1 MMAKAE
7 GSMVINR
14 SASDIFAFLTDIE
27 KGTEWQS
34 ELLESSKTS
43 TGPIGLGTTIR
54 EVRRFL
60 GRSIESVFQVT
71 EFEPNQKLAFQS
83 TVAPFPM
90 RGQYVL
96 EPEAEDGGTRV
107 TFVIEADLSGAFKMA
122 ETIVVHT
129 ARRQIDADLTK
140 LKALLEA

>member
-1 MMAKAE
+1 
-7 GSMVINR
+7 MVINR

-27 KGTEWQS
+27 KGTEWQA
-34 ELLESSKTS
+34 ELVESSQTS
-43 TGPIGLGTTIR
+43 TGPFGVGTTIR

-60 GRSIESVFQVT
+60 GHSMESVFQVT
-71 EFEPNQKLAFQS
+71 EFEPGKKLAFQS

-96 EPEAEDGGTRV
+96 ESEAEDGGTRV
-107 TFVIEADLSGAFKMA
+107 TFVIEADISGVFKMA
-122 ETIVVHT
+122 ETIVVRT
-129 ARRQIDADLTK
+129 ASRQIDADLTK

>member
-1 MMAKAE
+1 MARAE
-7 GSMVINR
+7 VSMVIKR

-27 KGTEWQS
+27 KGTEWQA
-34 ELLESSKTS
+34 ELVEVSQTS
-43 TGPIGLGTTIR
+43 TGPMGVGTTIR

-60 GRSIESVFQVT
+60 GRKLESVFQVT
-71 EFEPNQKLAFQS
+71 EFEPSQKLAFQS

-90 RGQYVL
+90 RGQYTL
-96 EPEAEDGGTRV
+96 EPEAEDAGTKV

-129 ARRQIDADLTK
+129 AKRQIDADLTK
-140 LKALLEA
+140 LKALLEV